1 MRPVSLVLASLVAC
15 ASPPSDGDVDDSAD
29 TGFGPDP
36 ADVPFVLDE
45 VPLTPY
51 VDAFIGTRGP
61 GNVIPGALVPH
72 GMVRAS
78 PDTLSRPGS
87 IDAYDWSD
95 TRIEGFTHTHLQG
108 PGGSV
113 NGYSQV
119 LLLPLTG
126 DVDVDRMARPRTYDH
141 AEEEASPGLYRVTL
155 EGGVEVALTA
165 TAHAAVHRYTFPAG
179 RARLLVDLGHSNGD
193 SVSGRLA
200 IDGSVLSG
208 TGEYN
213 VHPIASFV
221 TDGDGRTAYTRI
233 SAHVEVSLP
242 PTEHGTLLGKAVT
255 AYPGSTEAEGA
266 WVGGWVGWDFD
277 APTTVEVR
285 VGISRIDPAQARRNL
300 ESEVGTAG
308 FDEVHD
314 RARAAWEHVLNRVR
328 VEADDDVLRMFY
340 TALSRNFFQPADYTE
355 AGGRFVV
362 ATSGEDVVKRAR
374 GFRYLT
380 DDWCM
385 WDTFRT
391 THPLATLV
399 EPELRDDL
407 ASSLLLAYQEGGWL
421 PKCSWNAT
429 GYSRVMIGNHA
440 VPILADMLVKG
451 LDRFDTALAWQA
463 VDHAGMQDIP
473 TVVDGAA
480 DGICGYVNLGT
491 PPELLSL
498 GFVPSECDP
507 GQSVSMTLEHA
518 YDDWSAGRMAAALGR
533 QADADR
539 YAQRGQA
546 WRNTYNTDGFAQARR
561 RDGSW
566 REPFDP
572 SAWGDFNDFTEAT
585 SWIYSWFVPHDVPGL
600 VEVMGGRDAFLARLD
615 RFFDED
621 QFDPGNEP
629 SFHVPW
635 LYAAVG
641 DVDGTVRRLRETVAS
656 SYDDGP
662 GGLPGNDD
670 AGATSAWLVYTL
682 LGLYPLA
689 PGDPTYVVGAPLVR
703 RAELFLHPGFH
714 DGGSFVIE
722 VEGDP
727 ATDRHVVGLTLDG
740 EPLAEPWLPHARIVE
755 GGTLV
760 VTLAPDP

>member
-1 MRPVSLVLASLVAC
+1 MRPSTLVFLLLAAC
-15 ASPPSDGDVDDSAD
+15 SPEGVPPDEVVDTDVDDPGA
-29 TGFGPDP
+29 
-36 ADVPFVLDE
+36 VPFVLDE
-45 VPLTPY
+45 VPLTPL
-51 VDAFIGTRGP
+51 VDPLIGTRGP

-119 LLLPLTG
+119 LLLPLAG
-126 DVDVDRMARPRTYDH
+126 EVSLDRTVRPRAFSHD
-141 AEEEASPGLYRVTL
+141 EETAAVGLYRVTL

-165 TAHAAVHRYTFPAG
+165 TSHAAVHRYTFPAG
-179 RARLLVDLGHSNGD
+179 RARIVLDLGHSNGE
-193 SVSGRLA
+193 SVGGSLA
-200 IDGSVLSG
+200 LEGSVLRG

-221 TDGDGRTAYTRI
+221 THGDGRTAYTRI
-233 SAHVEVSLP
+233 SAHVALSVA
-242 PTEHGTLLGKAVT
+242 PTEHGMLLGKDVSE
-255 AYPGSTEAEGA
+255 YPGQTEVEGAWSGA
-266 WVGGWVGWDFD
+266 WVGWTFD
-277 APTTVEVR
+277 EPTTVEVR
-285 VGISRIDPAQARRNL
+285 VGISRIDPDQARRNL
-300 ESEVGTAG
+300 EEEVGDAS
-308 FDEVHD
+308 FEEVAD
-314 RARAAWEHVLNRVR
+314 AARAAWDHVLNRVR
-328 VEADDDVLRMFY
+328 VEADEDVQRMLY
-340 TALSRNFFQPADYTE
+340 TALYRQFHQPADYTE
-355 AGGRFVV
+355 AGGRFVT
-362 ATSGEDVVKRAR
+362 AFSGEDVVMEAR

-391 THPLATLV
+391 VHPLATLV

-407 ASSLLLAYQEGGWL
+407 ARSLLIAYEQGGWL

-440 VPILADMLVKG
+440 VPILADMVVKG
-451 LDRFDTALAWQA
+451 FDRFDTELAWQA
-463 VDHAGMQDIP
+463 VDHAGMVDIP
-473 TVVDGAA
+473 EVMDGSS
-480 DGICGYVNLGT
+480 DGVCGYVNLGT

-507 GQSVSMTLEHA
+507 GQSASMTLEHA

-533 QADADR
+533 PDDAAR
-539 YAQRGQA
+539 YEARGGA
-546 WRNTYNTDGFAQARR
+546 WRNTFNADGFAQGRK

-572 SAWGDFNDFTEAT
+572 AAWSDFNDFTEAT
-585 SWIYSWFVPHDVPGL
+585 SWIYSWFVPHDLPGL
-600 VEVMGGRDAFLARLD
+600 VQVMGGKEAFLDRLD
-615 RFFDED
+615 TFFVDG
-621 QFDPGNEP
+621 QFDPSNEP

-641 DVDGTVRRLRETVAS
+641 EPDRTATRVQQTVAEAFS
-656 SYDDGP
+656 TEP

-670 AGATSAWLVYTL
+670 AGATSAWLVYAL
-682 LGLYPLA
+682 LGLYPVA
-689 PGDPTYVVGAPLVR
+689 PGDPTYVLGAPLVR
-703 RAELFLHPGFH
+703 RAELFLHPGFG

-722 VEGDP
+722 VAGDP
-727 ATDRHVVGLTLDG
+727 ATQRHVVSYVLDG
-740 EPLAEPWLPHARIVE
+740 EPLATPWLTHERLVQ

-760 VTLAPDP
+760 VTLGD